1 MEPETRYARSGDVS
15 IAYQVTGEGPFDLVH
30 APPFTS
36 HVELAWTVPD
46 NAAFIRRLSS
56 FARTIRFD
64 KRGTGLSD
72 RPPGV
77 STLEK
82 MIDDIRAVMDGAD
95 SKQAAI
101 FGFSEGGSMACLF
114 AATYPQRTRA
124 LILWGVQARWIKTDD
139 YPWGMT
145 REESD
150 REIGELAE
158 KGVTINYLTGSGAG
172 IPKNTDPEL
181 IDFLL
186 RLFRAGASPTSLVE
200 LERMGAEIDI
210 RGILPSISVPTLVM
224 HRTGDPIAN
233 IAAARDLANR
243 IPNAKFVEFPGDTHL
258 MTGVADSVAAE
269 IQEFV
274 TGVRTQPPSNRVLAT
289 ILFLDIV
296 DSTGRLSK
304 LGDKRWREIL
314 GMHNDLVRKQ
324 LDEYRGKE
332 IKTMGDGCLATF
344 DGPTRAIQCAR
355 SIRDSAHQLGIEVR
369 AGIHTGECEFME
381 DDVGGIAV
389 HTASRVAAGAKANEV
404 LVSSTL
410 KNLVAG
416 SGLQFED
423 AGMHSLRGVP
433 GKWRLYKAL

>member
-1 MEPETRYARSGDVS
+1 MVWAPGTVS
-15 IAYQVTGEGPFDLVH
+15 HLDM
-30 APPFTS
+30 
-36 HVELAWTVPD
+36 AWERP
-46 NAAFIRRLSS
+46 ASAQSIERFSS
-56 FARTIRFD
+56 FCRLIRFD

-82 MIDDIRAVMDGAD
+82 MIDDIRAVMDDAD

-150 REIGELAE
+150 REISELAE
-158 KGVTINYLTGSGAG
+158 KGVTIDYLTGSGAG

-200 LERMGAEIDI
+200 LERMGAEIDT
-210 RGILPSISVPTLVM
+210 RGILPTIRVPTLVM
-224 HRTGDPIAN
+224 HRTGDPIAD

-258 MTGVADSVAAE
+258 MTGIAEKVAAE

-274 TGVRTQPPSNRVLAT
+274 TGIRPQPPSNRVLAT

-296 DSTGRLSK
+296 NSTGQLSK
-304 LGDKRWREIL
+304 LGDERWKELLER
-314 GMHNDLVRKQ
+314 HNELVRKE
-324 LDEYRGKE
+324 LDSFQGREV
-332 IKTMGDGCLATF
+332 KTIGDGFLATF
-344 DGPTRAIQCAR
+344 DGPSRAIQCAR
-355 SIRDSAHQLGIEVR
+355 SIRDSVRQIGIEIRV
-369 AGIHTGECEFME
+369 GIHTGECELM
-381 DDVGGIAV
+381 DNDVGGIAV
-389 HTASRVAAGAKANEV
+389 HTASRVAANAKTGEV
-404 LVSSTL
+404 LVSSTV
-410 KNLVAG
+410 KDLVAG
-416 SGLQFED
+416 AGLRFED
-423 AGMHSLRGVP
+423 TGTHALKGVH
-433 GKWRLYKAL
+433 GKWRLYRAL